1 MQRLPV
7 APRHDW
13 QQTAE
18 AHGFDFHSPDGTV
31 YWDESHCY
39 AFTLAEIEE
48 RLEAP
53 AAEIEGMCL
62 DFVARAIADESILE
76 RLRIPAAYW
85 DYVAA
90 SWRNRE
96 RHLYGR
102 LDFGFTGEGPAKL
115 YEYNADTPTSLYES
129 AVFQWVWLE
138 QMREAGAL
146 PAGADQFNSVHER
159 LVDAFARIGI
169 PGALHF
175 AATAASNEDMGT
187 IAYLADCAGQAG
199 LTTFTMGI
207 EEIGV
212 DVHGRFTDGEDRLIR
227 SLFKLYPWEWL
238 FSEPFAEHIPASGC
252 QFIEP
257 AWKSILSNKGL
268 MPLLWEAHPGHPN
281 LLPAYFDGDPRAA
294 DLGGRYV
301 RKPIYS
307 REGAN
312 IEIVLPGRTGR
323 AAQATASSSGPY
335 GAEGHIVQ
343 AWHPLPRFQGRRPVC
358 GVWLVAGEPAGLGVR
373 EGDGDITTDAAR
385 FVPHV
390 ILD

>member
-1 MQRLPV
+1 MQRSAI

-13 QQTAE
+13 QATARE
-18 AHGFDFHSPDGTV
+18 HGFAFHSPNGTV

-39 AFTLAEIEE
+39 ALTMAEVEE
-48 RLEAP
+48 GLEAP
-53 AAEIEGMCL
+53 AAELEAMCL
-62 DFVARAIADESILE
+62 DVVARAVADEEMLA
-76 RLRIPAAYW
+76 RLRIPRAFWEYLAQTW
-85 DYVAA
+85 Q
-90 SWRNRE
+90 SRE

-102 LDFGFTGEGPAKL
+102 MDLAYSGDGPAKL

-138 QMREAGAL
+138 QMRERGLL
-146 PAGADQFNSVHER
+146 PAHADQFNSLHER
-159 LVDAFARIGI
+159 LVDALGRIGI
-169 PGALHF
+169 EGTLHL
-175 AATAASNEDMGT
+175 AATGASSEDMGT
-187 IAYLADCAGQAG
+187 IAYLADCARQAG
-199 LTTFTMGI
+199 LAAITMGI

-212 DVHGRFTDGEDRLIR
+212 DGRGRFTDGDDRVIR

-238 FSEPFAEHIPASGC
+238 FREPFAAHIPTSGC
-252 QFIEP
+252 RFIEP

-268 MPLLWEAHPGHPN
+268 MALLWDAYPGHPN

-294 DLGGRYV
+294 DLDGRYV

-312 IEIVLPGRTGR
+312 IEIVLPGRVGLR
-323 AAQATASSSGPY
+323 HGEAASPGPY

-385 FVPHV
+385 YVPHV

>member
-1 MQRLPV
+1 MDRRV
-7 APRHDW
+7 TEPRPDW
-13 QQTAE
+13 RATAE
-18 AHGFDFHSPDGTV
+18 EHGFNFHSPGSTV

-39 AFTLAEIEE
+39 ALTLAEIEND
-48 RLEAP
+48 LEAP
-53 AAEIEGMCL
+53 AEELEGMCL
-62 DFVARAIADESILE
+62 DIVSRAVADEHTLAK
-76 RLRIPAAYW
+76 LRIPERYW

-102 LDFGFTGEGPAKL
+102 MDLAYSGNGPAKL

-138 QMREAGAL
+138 QMRERGCL
-146 PAGADQFNSVHER
+146 PADADQFNSMHER
-159 LVDAFARIGI
+159 LVDALGRIGVQG
-169 PGALHF
+169 PLHLT
-175 AATAASNEDMGT
+175 ATAASTEDMGT
-187 IAYLADCAGQAG
+187 VNYLADCARQAG
-199 LTTFTMGI
+199 LTAFTLGI

-212 DVHGRFTDGEDRLIR
+212 DARGRFTDGEDRLIG

-238 FSEPFAEHIPASGC
+238 LAEPFAVHIPDSGC
-252 QFIEP
+252 RFIEP
-257 AWKSILSNKGL
+257 AWKTILSNKGL
-268 MPLLWEAHPGHPN
+268 MALLWEAFPGHPN
-281 LLPAYFDGDPRAA
+281 LLPAFFDGDPRAA
-294 DLGGRYV
+294 DLNGRYV

-312 IEIVLPGRTGR
+312 IEVVLPGRAGR
-323 AAQATASSSGPY
+323 QAVPTVSPGPY

-358 GVWLVAGEPAGLGVR
+358 GVWLIAGMPAGLGIR